1 VFEHRYRKCVGT
13 QRRVQCMVQKRRN
26 RNLRLSEFGINDV
39 LLPQDPSGWPVYD
52 FPAIARGARPL
63 HFAGGTGWLVW
74 GSADWEGTPEATPDI
89 RICYSVRKK
98 MIEWR
103 SAQSGY
109 SIGFVGDRAVC
120 QILPQPVH
128 SPVIWKIC
136 DPPGNLIGSAASFVD
151 AKLWC
156 EKRFGHGNL
165 GKLR

>member
-1 VFEHRYRKCVGT
+1 
-13 QRRVQCMVQKRRN
+13 MVQKRRN

-39 LLPQDPSGWPVYD
+39 L
-52 FPAIARGARPL
+52 PAAR
-63 HFAGGTGWLVW
+63 VW
-74 GSADWEGTPEATPDI
+74 EALTEKERQKPGI

-120 QILPQPVH
+120 QILSQPFH
-128 SPVIWKIC
+128 APVIWKTC

-156 EKRFGHGNL
+156 EKRFGHGN
-165 GKLR
+165 